1 MSAHTHAA
9 RMHTHTQTRNTFSIP
24 SQLHLC
30 FSGVTWFP
38 YQYYADDCLEAFGM
52 SPKRV
57 SDLAPSNITRV
68 ICTEQYSR
76 WVGAKVGDGPPSGSC
91 GSVAT
96 LQVSLLKVR
105 RTNTNNLTLCP
116 QTGRESRGVR
126 GACPPRGV
134 CRSQAHQHGHLVHT
148 NGIDEGS
155 ERILHLHEPSP
166 ATPSPGSRRHLR
178 PAGQL
183 AEILLCNF

>member
-1 MSAHTHAA
+1 
-9 RMHTHTQTRNTFSIP
+9 
-24 SQLHLC
+24 
-30 FSGVTWFP
+30 
-38 YQYYADDCLEAFGM
+38 M

-96 LQVSLLKVR
+96 YSEVSLLKVR
-105 RTNTNNLTLCP
+105 RTKTNTLTLCP
-116 QTGRESRGVR
+116 QTGREGCGVG
-126 GACPPRGV
+126 GARPPRGV
-134 CRSQAHQHGHLVHT
+134 CRSQAHQHGHIVHP
-148 NGIDEGS
+148 NGVDEGS
-155 ERILHLHEPSP
+155 ERVLHFHKPSP
-166 ATPSPGSRRHLR
+166 ATPSPGSWRHLR